1 MKKILCALLAVLMLL
16 TLCACGGDKN
26 EPADNNDTPAV
37 TPDVTET
44 GYVFEDNGV
53 KIEIGAPIS
62 AVDALG
68 TPVDTFEE
76 ASCAFEGKDVTNFYS
91 NYEILLAYPNEGDS
105 YIYSVIITSD
115 AIATPEG
122 LEVGMTTED
131 VTSIY
136 GETEPQGGLYV
147 YAKGNMT
154 LRVLTVDGVVDSIEY
169 KIAE

>member
-1 MKKILCALLAVLMLL
+1 MKKILCAILAVLMLVA
-16 TLCACGGDKN
+16 LCACGGK
-26 EPADNNDTPAV
+26 EETPATDNK
-37 TPDVTET
+37 TPATVVDEKP
-44 GYVFEDNGV
+44 YIFEDNGV

-62 AVDALG
+62 TVDALG
-68 TPVDTFEE
+68 APIDTFEE
-76 ASCAFEGKDVTNFYS
+76 ASCAFEGKDVTKFYP
-91 NYEILLAYPNEGDS
+91 NYEILLAYPNEGDT
-105 YIYSVIITSD
+105 YIYSVTITSD

-122 LEVGMTTED
+122 LEVGMTAED

-169 KIAE
+169 KVAE